1 MLCATTSAGIV
12 PYEPPS
18 YKSMVLVSDK
28 PSSYMSIIQTNISH
42 RERHEARRI
51 GLEPMPLDEDMKSHH
66 GEREACVEVLPD
78 PVHALLEVADERQ
91 HGAHRLDAHPILPR
105 ATLTQCEIARIAL
118 RGMETGVTQDNH
130 LVFALANEPLQGGIR
145 DSGGGACPPHDPPPL
160 IEEQGACA
168 ADNPAV
174 VRHACAADL
183 PWAAALAHR
192 MEQLDAGG
200 VDDTPHRWGGS
211 EDVRPVVMR
220 REETQEPGALGE
232 ARKQRAISTRYP
244 AREGLGAHAF
254 EGLHQPQGDHL
265 TGPEVR
271 LRRCGDGAYL
281 LINLRE

>member
-1 MLCATTSAGIV
+1 
-12 PYEPPS
+12 
-18 YKSMVLVSDK
+18 MVLVFDK
-28 PSSYMSIIQTNISH
+28 LNGHIGLLQTKLSH

-91 HGAHRLDAHPILPR
+91 HGAHRLDEHPILPR

-174 VRHACAADL
+174 VQHACAADL

-192 MEQLDAGG
+192 MDQLDAVG
-200 VDDTPHRWGGS
+200 VDDTQHRWGG
-211 EDVRPVVMR
+211 
-220 REETQEPGALGE
+220 
-232 ARKQRAISTRYP
+232 
-244 AREGLGAHAF
+244 
-254 EGLHQPQGDHL
+254 
-265 TGPEVR
+265 
-271 LRRCGDGAYL
+271 
-281 LINLRE
+281 